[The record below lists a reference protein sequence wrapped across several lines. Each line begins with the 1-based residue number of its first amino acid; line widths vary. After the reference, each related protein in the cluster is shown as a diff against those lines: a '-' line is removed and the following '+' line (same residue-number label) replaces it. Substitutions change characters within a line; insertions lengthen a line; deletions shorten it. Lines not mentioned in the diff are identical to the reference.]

1 MQIELQSEKWR
12 KCIPQI
18 SEVPDTLLM
27 TSMSLNFRHYL
38 KNERKYFRLW
48 HCGFTSRR
56 SNCHNRLQFL
66 KLCRHSLAE
75 WLTWLVFTCL
85 PGHPARLHF
94 PGSLAVRC
102 GHMTEFWPMACEQ
115 KGWPPSPGRA
125 HKNFL
130 SWMFP
135 SLSPSVTLMVN
146 TPKTRGGQRYE
157 TAAAC
162 VLECPLEESW
172 PTRNFPCVTVCHSS

>member
-1 MQIELQSEKWR
+1 MKENISDFDTVALPHVVQTVTTDSSSWNCAVILWQSG
-12 KCIPQI
+12 
-18 SEVPDTLLM
+18 
-27 TSMSLNFRHYL
+27 
-38 KNERKYFRLW
+38 W
-48 HCGFTSRR
+48 HGWSSPR
-56 SNCHNRLQFL
+56 
-66 KLCRHSLAE
+66 
-75 WLTWLVFTCL
+75 L